1 MKRFQN
7 VKKGYEVE
15 FLNSENKLETALVN
29 YVDDKKFTIEV
40 IRYSNFKKEWYS
52 LQFSW
57 FLSGKK
63 TSRFHNYGNAYRIVN
78 KINK

>member
-1 MKRFQN
+1 MKIFEN

-15 FLNSENKLETALVN
+15 FLNSDNKLETALVS

-40 IRYSNFKKEWYS
+40 LRYSNFKKEYYS
-52 LQFSW
+52 LKMSW

-63 TSRFHNYGNAYRIVN
+63 TNRFYNYGNANRIVN
-78 KINK
+78 RWI